1 MFKQERRV
9 LIYQHGTPEKVQSL
23 EGGFA
28 VGKAFLGP

>member
-28 VGKAFLGP
+28 VKAFLGP